1 MKTKR
6 YLVQGFLLLLC
17 SLTAMAGSPSEGT
30 QHPQEPQKQNG
41 KRPRIQTS
49 ASEKEIVFK
58 PVAGQRQTVVNDSPK
73 KKEMKKESRQP
84 KTKVSRQR
92 KVSERYMAL
101 KTNIAYDAIA
111 VPNLAFEI
119 QCSKHISVELP
130 VMFSG
135 WDISSEHAVR
145 TFAIQPEGRWWL
157 NKAGTGHFFGVHAHM
172 AFFNVKWDE
181 NRYQDTGRPLLGAG
195 VSYGYKLPLSR
206 HWGAEFTLGA
216 GYANMKY
223 NTYYNIDNGA
233 QIETRSRNYWGITRL
248 GLSLSY
254 HF

>member
-58 PVAGQRQTVVNDSPK
+58 PVTGQGQTVVNDSPK
-73 KKEMKKESRQP
+73 KKEAKKESRQP

-119 QCSKHISVELP
+119 QCIQLQTFGNNLRFIPAVQRSAKRNKSVGPDADRLIHRIIKTYRTVGISITCRI
-130 VMFSG
+130 
-135 WDISSEHAVR
+135 ISMSSNPN
-145 TFAIQPEGRWWL
+145 F
-157 NKAGTGHFFGVHAHM
+157 
-172 AFFNVKWDE
+172 AFFFRE
-181 NRYQDTGRPLLGAG
+181 Q
-195 VSYGYKLPLSR
+195 
-206 HWGAEFTLGA
+206 
-216 GYANMKY
+216 
-223 NTYYNIDNGA
+223 
-233 QIETRSRNYWGITRL
+233 
-248 GLSLSY
+248 GLSQCRSG
-254 HF
+254 

>member
-17 SLTAMAGSPSEGT
+17 SMTATAGSPAGEP
-30 QHPQEPQKQNG
+30 QHPQNPQKQEG

-58 PVAGQRQTVVNDSPK
+58 PNTETGKAKTPQVAEKKQTATASKPK
-73 KKEMKKESRQP
+73 KELRQKK
-84 KTKVSRQR
+84 T
-92 KVSERYMAL
+92 SERYMAL

-135 WDISSEHAVR
+135 WDISSKHAVR
-145 TFAIQPEGRWWL
+145 TFAVQPEGR
-157 NKAGTGHFFGVHAHM
+157 
-172 AFFNVKWDE
+172 
-181 NRYQDTGRPLLGAG
+181 
-195 VSYGYKLPLSR
+195 
-206 HWGAEFTLGA
+206 
-216 GYANMKY
+216 
-223 NTYYNIDNGA
+223 
-233 QIETRSRNYWGITRL
+233 
-248 GLSLSY
+248 
-254 HF
+254 